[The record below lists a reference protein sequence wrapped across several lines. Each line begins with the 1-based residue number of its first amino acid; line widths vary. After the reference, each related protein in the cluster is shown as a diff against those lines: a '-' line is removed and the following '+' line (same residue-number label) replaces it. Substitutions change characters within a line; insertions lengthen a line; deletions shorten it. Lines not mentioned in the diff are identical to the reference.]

1 MLVPKASDSGACPRW
16 ISSLKIKSLIGLQP
30 VPPHSTG
37 QCGTDQPFAARIR
50 VQATMSSLTAC
61 SPEASCLSRIAT
73 GKLSR
78 TKLRTSSR
86 NETSSAL
93 KLRSIARSSRIGVAA
108 DPGLFD
114 QSRDP
119 VNWKAPPPPRLSR
132 AERDGSEVRRMS
144 ERFVSASS
152 PEILDRGRLTDQSH
166 LAPLDRPHP
175 SLLRNNTGGRERGY
189 SAARLAIAGAARRSS

>member
-1 MLVPKASDSGACPRW
+1 MLEPNASDSGACPRW

-50 VQATMSSLTAC
+50 VQPTMSSLPAC
-61 SPEASCLSRIAT
+61 RPEASLSRIAT
-73 GKLSR
+73 GKLSC

-86 NETSSAL
+86 NETSSAP
-93 KLRSIARSSRIGVAA
+93 KLRSIARSSRIGEAA

-119 VNWKAPPPPRLSR
+119 VNWKEHACL
-132 AERDGSEVRRMS
+132 
-144 ERFVSASS
+144 
-152 PEILDRGRLTDQSH
+152 IKTD
-166 LAPLDRPHP
+166 
-175 SLLRNNTGGRERGY
+175 
-189 SAARLAIAGAARRSS
+189 

>member
-1 MLVPKASDSGACPRW
+1 MLEPNASDSGACPRW

-37 QCGTDQPFAARIR
+37 QCGTDHPFAARIR
-50 VQATMSSLTAC
+50 VQATMSSLLAC
-61 SPEASCLSRIAT
+61 RPEASLSRIAA
-73 GKLSR
+73 GRLSR

-114 QSRDP
+114 QSGDP
-119 VNWKAPPPPRLSR
+119 VNWKARSPPRLSR

-166 LAPLDRPHP
+166 
-175 SLLRNNTGGRERGY
+175 
-189 SAARLAIAGAARRSS
+189 